1 MLQATPIF
9 DRLLVTMV
17 KSIVYLSIYAH
28 NFLLIFLVVGNMYC
42 YINNYVF
49 IVTSLIY
56 HSLSKKSYTPSVHK
70 RVFLSSELI
79 LNLTKYIK
87 SMLTVLN
94 KYY

>member
-28 NFLLIFLVVGNMYC
+28 NFLLIFLVVGNMY
-42 YINNYVF
+42 INNYVF

-56 HSLSKKSYTPSVHK
+56 HSLSKKSYTPSVQK
-70 RVFLSSELI
+70 RAFLSSQLI

>member
-28 NFLLIFLVVGNMYC
+28 NFLLIFLVVGNMY
-42 YINNYVF
+42 INNYVF

-56 HSLSKKSYTPSVHK
+56 HSLSKKSYTPSVQK
-70 RVFLSSELI
+70 MSVFE
-79 LNLTKYIK
+79 
-87 SMLTVLN
+87 
-94 KYY
+94 

>member
-28 NFLLIFLVVGNMYC
+28 NFLLIFLVVGNMY
-42 YINNYVF
+42 INNYVF

-56 HSLSKKSYTPSVHK
+56 HSLSKKSYTLSVQK
-70 RVFLSSELI
+70 RAFLSSQLI